1 MCTYLSDRNAS
12 SETSN
17 VKSAGALYTATKLT
31 NTNINVGIVQVAVHR
46 TVQWYLNSHIGE
58 REYGMSE
65 LNTAANQRCHHS
77 ASGYRGGGKPPV
89 PDVEQTI
96 IPTPS

>member
-31 NTNINVGIVQVAVHR
+31 NTNINVGIVQV
-46 TVQWYLNSHIGE
+46 
-58 REYGMSE
+58 
-65 LNTAANQRCHHS
+65 
-77 ASGYRGGGKPPV
+77 
-89 PDVEQTI
+89 
-96 IPTPS
+96 PT